1 MQVRKCEPG
10 GGFIFSFVLHGY
22 KQLQVEASSLFIIVA
37 EVKYSGT
44 IALVITTLG
53 ALFLGT

>member
-37 EVKYSGT
+37 EVKYSRT
-44 IALVITTLG
+44 IALVITTLVS
-53 ALFLGT
+53 A